1 MLNVGPH
8 NSHSTMANE
17 ASNKD
22 GAVSDAT
29 SPQAHERVS
38 SPHSIK
44 AYSDVKN
51 GDAALNILLETGEL
65 QQPSDPQRR
74 KRLIRRIDVHVMP
87 LICLVYFLQYIDKTA
102 ISYAR

>member
-1 MLNVGPH
+1 MASESDSKNV
-8 NSHSTMANE
+8 T
-17 ASNKD
+17 D
-22 GAVSDAT
+22 IDAR
-29 SPQAHERVS
+29 SPDDCDRHQS
-38 SPHSIK
+38 Q
-44 AYSDVKN
+44 SDVKD